1 MKRSRRLVTTL
12 GLTTGLAIGA
22 LGVLST
28 VDGPAPSK
36 PAPAPATSAPSDSR
50 TQAELARLQAEL
62 AVDARRATE
71 LRSQIARLQR
81 NAHRG

>member
-28 VDGPAPSK
+28 DGPAPSK

-71 LRSQIARLQR
+71 LRSQITRLQR